1 MSCKTSHDIR
11 HVTGY
16 NLAGYANYVSN
27 TQANAMFEDQAERNK
42 GAADGAYVVLLAK
55 EDIEAGREV
64 RVDYDVGCTKRPF
77 RDQLIAAGVAECA
90 CTHCGGQLGE
100 ARTTAAVARVG
111 LVCDG
116 GCERG
121 FGAGDVRWSCGAC
134 DFDLCGECAGIE
146 LDAGGY
152 RQRGGEYPG

>member
-1 MSCKTSHDIR
+1 M
-11 HVTGY
+11 
-16 NLAGYANYVSN
+16 
-27 TQANAMFEDQAERNK
+27 
-42 GAADGAYVVLLAK
+42 LL
-55 EDIEAGREV
+55 
-64 RVDYDVGCTKRPF
+64 RVDYDVGCAKRPF

-121 FGAGDVRWSCGAC
+121 FVAGDVRWSCGAC

-152 RQRGGEYPG
+152 RQREWEYPG